1 MNSSWPI
8 IDLTKSNI
16 INENTV
22 VMGDLYLLSLV
33 VFKSNELMTDNM
45 NGSLENYILLNE
57 TNIGKG

>member
-22 VMGDLYLLSLV
+22 VMGDINLLSLV
-33 VFKSNELMTDNM
+33 VFKSNELTTDNM